1 MNIKVDYLPQKLLQ
15 SNECNDRCSSILNV
29 EIKSGDKGAISIKSS
44 FIPGSSYVFAVSI
57 DFGRNYFG

>member
-15 SNECNDRCSSILNV
+15 SNECNDRCSSILNA

-44 FIPGSSYVFAVSI
+44 FIPGSSYVFAV
-57 DFGRNYFG
+57 